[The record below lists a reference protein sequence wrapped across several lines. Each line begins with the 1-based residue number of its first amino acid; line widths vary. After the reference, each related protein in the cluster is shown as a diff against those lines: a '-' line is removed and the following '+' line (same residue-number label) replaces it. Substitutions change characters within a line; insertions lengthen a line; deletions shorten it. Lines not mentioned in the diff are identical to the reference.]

1 MKPTLRTAGDGDSAG
16 LAVPKRGFGRVYCNE
31 CNERAS
37 RLARVAKNALV
48 NADFP
53 RLLALLERMG
63 VDLESADPVDI
74 DADPAA
80 VIRYSIPS

>member
-1 MKPTLRTAGDGDSAG
+1 
-16 LAVPKRGFGRVYCNE
+16 
-31 CNERAS
+31 
-37 RLARVAKNALV
+37 VAKNALV

-63 VDLESADPVDI
+63 VDLESADPIDT

-80 VIRYSIPS
+80 VIRYSTPS